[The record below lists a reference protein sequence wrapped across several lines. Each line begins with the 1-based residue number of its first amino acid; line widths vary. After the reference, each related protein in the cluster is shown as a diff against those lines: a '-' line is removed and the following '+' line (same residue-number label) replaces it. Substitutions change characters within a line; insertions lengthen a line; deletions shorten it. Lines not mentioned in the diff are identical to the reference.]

1 MKTDIF
7 PSAKLLIVV
16 REVLMEK
23 KEKLLTTS
31 SLVWITVGNMVG
43 SGIMVLTG
51 AAAAETGY
59 SVWLAFVVATILG
72 FIGSWPQILAAGT
85 SVLDGGMFSLNSYFG
100 HPVYG
105 GLYLMGTIPEIMGQ
119 ASVALG
125 IGMYIQTMIPSA
137 NVRIVA
143 VVVAV
148 FFYICNICGIEVIAG
163 VQKNMVYILFAG
175 LGLFTVFGLA
185 RLNPEALNFT
195 GAQFA
200 TNGWK
205 GFIVAVNMLTFST
218 QSYWASLSFS
228 RYAYKPKKS
237 VPKAMCITFPIIMAI
252 YGLVTL
258 AGVGGVDLET
268 FAGNTL
274 GDVAKIIFPQ
284 WLFYVFIIAAP
295 MMALATTL
303 NGNQSAYSL
312 MIAPA
317 AEEGWIPKIFGK
329 TNKKGMPY
337 VSATL
342 VALIIILPVVFNWDI
357 TFITANVMLFTN
369 LAGVLQYFAMWNLPK
384 KYPELWE
391 KSTFHMGLGKFYALM
406 LIAMAVRAVLLVAAI
421 ISLSRTSLII
431 NIIVAIVLAAFCII
445 RFKMGCVN
453 PKPIQP
459 EREYLEE
466 E

>member
-1 MKTDIF
+1 
-7 PSAKLLIVV
+7 
-16 REVLMEK
+16 MEK
-23 KEKLLTTS
+23 DKKNLLTTS

-51 AAAAETGY
+51 AAALETGY
-59 SVWLAFVVATILG
+59 SVWLAFVVATVLG
-72 FIGSWPQILAAGT
+72 FMGSWPQILAAGT

-100 HPVYG
+100 HPIYG

-125 IGMYIQTMIPSA
+125 IGMYLQAMIPST

-143 VVVAV
+143 VIVAV
-148 FFYICNICGIEVIAG
+148 LFYICNVCGVDVVAG
-163 VQKNMVYILFAG
+163 VQKYMVYILFVG
-175 LGLFTVFGLA
+175 LGVFTVFGLA
-185 RLNPEALNFT
+185 NLNTEALNFT
-195 GAQFA
+195 GEQFM

-228 RYAYKPKKS
+228 QYARNPKKS
-237 VPKAMCITFPIIMAI
+237 VPKAMIIAFPIIMAI

-258 AGVGGVDLET
+258 AGVGGVDLEA

-274 GDVAKIIFPQ
+274 GDVAKIIFPN
-284 WLFYVFIIAAP
+284 WLFYVFVFCAP

-303 NGNQSAYSL
+303 NGNQSAYSF

-317 AEEGWIPKIFGK
+317 AEEGWIPSVFAK

-337 VSATL
+337 VSATF
-342 VALIIILPVVFNWDI
+342 VALIIVVPILLDWDI

-369 LAGVLQYFAMWNLPK
+369 LAGIFQYFAMWAMPK
-384 KYPELWE
+384 KFPELWE
-391 KSTFHMGLGKFYALM
+391 KSTFHMGKGKFNLLM
-406 LIAMAVRAVLLVAAI
+406 ILSFAVRIVLLVASV
-421 ISLSRTSLII
+421 ISLSLTSLVV
-431 NIIVAIVLAAFCII
+431 NVLVAAVLTVFCII
-445 RFKMGCVN
+445 RFKSGRVN
-453 PKPIQP
+453 VQTIQLQ
-459 EREYLEE
+459 REYLDE
-466 E
+466 

>member
-1 MKTDIF
+1 MK
-7 PSAKLLIVV
+7 SKG
-16 REVLMEK
+16 
-23 KEKLLTTS
+23 LLTTS

-51 AAAAETGY
+51 AAAEETGY
-59 SVWLAFVVATILG
+59 AVWLAFIVATILG
-72 FIGSWPQILAAGT
+72 FIGSWPQVLAAGT

-100 HPVYG
+100 HPVFG

-137 NVRIVA
+137 NDRIIAVIMALLFWLCNVR
-143 VVVAV
+143 
-148 FFYICNICGIEVIAG
+148 GIDVIAG
-163 VQKNMVYILFAG
+163 VQKYMVYILFAG
-175 LGLFTVFGLA
+175 LGIFTIFGLMN
-185 RLNPEALNFT
+185 LNPEAVIFT
-195 GAQFA
+195 GPQFM
-200 TNGWK
+200 THGWK

-228 RYAYKPKKS
+228 RYARNPKKS
-237 VPKAMCITFPIIMAI
+237 VPKAMFITLPIIMAI

-274 GDVAKIIFPQ
+274 GDVAKLIFPN
-284 WLFYVFIIAAP
+284 WLFYVFIICAP

-317 AEEGWIPKIFGK
+317 AEEGWIPKVFGK
-329 TNKKGMPY
+329 TNKKGMPW
-337 VSATL
+337 VSATF
-342 VALIIILPVVFNWDI
+342 VVLIIILPVIFNWDI

-369 LAGVLQYFAMWNLPK
+369 LAGICQYFAMWMMPR
-384 KYPELWE
+384 KYPELWK
-391 KSTFHMGLGKFYALM
+391 KSTFHMEMWKFHVLM
-406 LIAMAVRAVLLVAAI
+406 IIASLVRLVLLAAAV
-421 ISLSRTSLII
+421 ISLTPISLAV
-431 NIIVAIVLAAFCII
+431 NSIVAVVLAAFCII

-466 E
+466 EE